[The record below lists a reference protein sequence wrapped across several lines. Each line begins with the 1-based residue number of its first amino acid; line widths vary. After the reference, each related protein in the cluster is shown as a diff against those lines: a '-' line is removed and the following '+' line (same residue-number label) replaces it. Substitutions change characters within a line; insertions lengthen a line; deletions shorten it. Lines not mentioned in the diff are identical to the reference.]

1 MHCNSKLLNLYFKGF
16 VCGQTEQL
24 YDSIYAAEKGETVL
38 LENYFLIPVKEGG
51 VKFLNLSQDERQ
63 LIVGVTKGLLL
74 IYHVSDIVK
83 KVELN
88 LLLVIFYLT
97 NAFLACRR
105 VTCSISTTQ

>member
-1 MHCNSKLLNLYFKGF
+1 M
-16 VCGQTEQL
+16 
-24 YDSIYAAEKGETVL
+24 L

-83 KVELN
+83 KVELD

-105 VTCSISTTQ
+105 VTRSISTTQ